1 MDGIDGWLEDRT
13 GSDQAHRERQ
23 GGGGHRRGAYSAE
36 NGGEVE
42 CTAIVGRD
50 VDPAMQRHPRRSIGS
65 RNHQTRKHAKS
76 CHFLHSGHSARFGT
90 LFRAS
95 SVMLRTARLW
105 GTGRLVP
112 VLTRQ
117 SHPWLHHSAVTRS
130 LLWPTPRAAAAAAAR
145 GPRLAVLRATG
156 FPRRTL
162 AMGGNRFVKV
172 VPSTMNPWLRR
183 AL

>member
-1 MDGIDGWLEDRT
+1 MYR
-13 GSDQAHRERQ
+13 
-23 GGGGHRRGAYSAE
+23 HRRTRCGPGDAATSSPLDWE
-36 NGGEVE
+36 QEPPNGETREVMP
-42 CTAIVGRD
+42 IF
-50 VDPAMQRHPRRSIGS
+50 SIPHCS
-65 RNHQTRKHAKS
+65 RNL
-76 CHFLHSGHSARFGT
+76 C
-90 LFRAS
+90 RAS

-117 SHPWLHHSAVTRS
+117 SHPRLHHSAVTRS
-130 LLWPTPRAAAAAAAR
+130 LLWPTPRAAAAAAAG